1 MSKVT
6 LRQISKN
13 YGAMVALQPTS
24 FAAEN
29 GEFLTLLG
37 PSGCGKTT
45 TLRIIAGFIA
55 PTTGSLHFDADDI
68 TRVPPNKRNIGMV
81 FQDYA
86 LFPHLTISENIA
98 FGLRER
104 GYKEDAIRARVTELL
119 ELIQLP
125 EISPRLPS
133 EISGGQQ
140 QRVAFARAV
149 AHPPRVLLMDEPL
162 GALDLKMREAMQTEL
177 KRLQRR
183 LGITTVYVT
192 HDQTEAMH
200 LSDRIAVMNKGQ
212 IAQLGTPRDIYDRPN
227 SRFVAEFVG
236 QINLLGI
243 RLEPHGARLRAYR
256 GDGTELQVSEQAQGA
271 SRDSW
276 LAVRPQSLQIVDA
289 SPVPEGHNS
298 LRGRVASRSFV
309 GNLVQTRIDLKD
321 TVWSVESR
329 PGEHD
334 FAEGSEVAIHWHPS
348 QSLVLENAL
357 A

>member
-6 LRQISKN
+6 LRQVSKN
-13 YGAMVALQPTS
+13 YGATTALEVTDLV
-24 FAAEN
+24 AEN

-45 TLRIIAGFIA
+45 TLRIIAGFTA
-55 PTTGSLHFDADDI
+55 PTSGSLHFDADEV

-86 LFPHLTISENIA
+86 LFPHLSIEENIA
-98 FGLRER
+98 FSLRER
-104 GYKEDAIRARVTELL
+104 GYKERAIRTRVTELL

-125 EISPRLPS
+125 AIGRRLPS

-162 GALDLKMREAMQTEL
+162 GALDLKMRETMQMEL
-177 KRLQRR
+177 KRLQRS
-183 LGITTVYVT
+183 LAITTVYVT
-192 HDQTEAMH
+192 HDQTEAMN
-200 LSDRIAVMNKGQ
+200 LSDRIAVMNKGR
-212 IAQLGTPRDIYDRPN
+212 ISQLGTPRDIYDRPN

-243 RLEPHGARLRAYR
+243 RLESDGPRQSAFCS
-256 GDGTELQVSEQAQGA
+256 DGTELQVPTTAQST
-271 SRDSW
+271 SRDPL
-276 LAVRPQSLQIVDA
+276 LAVRPQNVQIVNGSA
-289 SPVPEGHNS
+289 VPEDHNR
-298 LRGRVASRSFV
+298 LKGRVASRSFV

-321 TVWSVESR
+321 STWSVESR
-329 PGEHD
+329 PGEYD
-334 FAEGSEVAIHWHPS
+334 FAEGAEVSIHWHPS